1 MIIDTKGRL
10 LKARNVW
17 FEQVSSLDDIPKDGA
32 DIVYIYGNSQPLSG
46 GKIICHKQYSAITD
60 LIETE
65 EELFAALGSTL
76 RYKIKRAER
85 EGTEVSYFTGEEAV
99 CRLPAF
105 AETFENMYEQKGNRE
120 ELPIEEMKTY
130 ALEGKLLVSIASIG
144 GKAAVYHSYVCDDK
158 HCRLTFTCSEFRAV
172 STKEEKQAFARANEL
187 LHWKDITYF
196 KEKGLFSY
204 DWGGLTSPEDPNGI
218 DRFKLGFGC
227 KIIEYYNIVKLITM
241 KAMLVGEIKSLIAK
255 RS

>member
-1 MIIDTKGRL
+1 MIVDTKGRI

-17 FEQVSSLDDIPKDGA
+17 FEQVSSVDDIPKDGT

-46 GKIICHKQYSAITD
+46 GSMICHKQYSAITD
-60 LIETE
+60 LTGTE

-85 EGTEVSYFTGEEAV
+85 EGTEVSFYIGKEAV

-105 AETFENMYEQKGNRE
+105 AEIFENMYEQKGNRE

-130 ALEGKLLVSIASIG
+130 ALAGKLLVSIASIG

-158 HCRLTFTCSEFRAV
+158 NCRLTFTCSEFRAV

-196 KEKGLFSY
+196 KGRGLLSY

-218 DRFKLGFGC
+218 DKFKLNFGC
-227 KIIEYYNIVKLITM
+227 KPTDYYNIVYPVTLKGRLIT
-241 KAMLVGEIKSLIAK
+241 KAKSFIK
-255 RS
+255 

>member
-46 GKIICHKQYSAITD
+46 GNMICHKQYSAITN
-60 LIETE
+60 LTGTE

-85 EGTEVSYFTGEEAV
+85 EGTEVSFFSGEEAA

-120 ELPIEEMKTY
+120 ELPTEEMKTY
-130 ALEGKLLVSIASIG
+130 ALDGKLLVSIASIG

-158 HCRLTFTCSEFRAV
+158 HCRLTFTCSEFRAAL
-172 STKEEKQAFARANEL
+172 TKEEKQAFARANEL

-196 KEKGLFSY
+196 KGRGLFSY
-204 DWGGLTSPEDPNGI
+204 DWGGLTSPEEPNGI
-218 DRFKLGFGC
+218 DKFKLSFGC
-227 KIIEYYNIVKLITM
+227 KPVEYYNIIKPITM
-241 KAMLVGEIKSLIAK
+241 KAMLVREIKNHITK

>member
-46 GKIICHKQYSAITD
+46 GNMICHKQYSAITN
-60 LIETE
+60 LTGTE

-85 EGTEVSYFTGEEAV
+85 EGTEVSFFSGEEAA

-120 ELPIEEMKTY
+120 ELPTEEMKTY
-130 ALEGKLLVSIASIG
+130 ALDGKLLVSIASIG

-158 HCRLTFTCSEFRAV
+158 HCRLTFTCSEFRAA

-196 KEKGLFSY
+196 KGRGLFSY

-227 KIIEYYNIVKLITM
+227 KKIEYYNIVKPITM

>member
-1 MIIDTKGRL
+1 MIVDTKGRI

-17 FEQVSSLDDIPKDGA
+17 FEQVSSVDDIPKDGT
-32 DIVYIYGNSQPLSG
+32 DIVYVNGNGHPLSG
-46 GKIICHKQYSAITD
+46 CNMICHKQYSAITD
-60 LIETE
+60 LTGTE

-85 EGTEVSYFTGEEAV
+85 EGTEVSFFSGEEAA

-105 AETFENMYEQKGNRE
+105 AEIFENMYEQKGNRE

-130 ALEGKLLVSIASIG
+130 ALAGKLLVSIASIG

-158 HCRLTFTCSEFRAV
+158 HCRLTFTCSEFRAAL
-172 STKEEKQAFARANEL
+172 TKEEKQAFARANEL

-196 KEKGLFSY
+196 KGRGLFSY

-227 KIIEYYNIVKLITM
+227 KIIEYYNKNTNY
-241 KAMLVGEIKSLIAK
+241 
-255 RS
+255 